1 MSVWTSHFSGDN
13 TALAKIFA

>member
-13 TALAKIFA
+13 TALAKVFA